1 MGKSHSPKIFI
12 FSYIYYNCEC
22 TDSVH
27 NERIPAL
34 MALAGDKEKTMFKI
48 TAFSNMM
55 EEIKEISY
63 VETEEKAKKV
73 CDYLNANAFLKH
85 SDIIYEYEEE
95 IQFPIIPEFI
105 YIDAVVHKLSNNT
118 LPWVEFAASK
128 SKELKITLGETENR
142 VEGLKVPVK
151 SFSKIHRLE
160 SKVYEVLYRYQKGLD
175 VEQ

>member
-1 MGKSHSPKIFI
+1 MNKQ
-12 FSYIYYNCEC
+12 
-22 TDSVH
+22 DSGS
-27 NERIPAL
+27 NGIGRRK
-34 MALAGDKEKTMFKI
+34 GDTMFKI

-55 EEIKEISY
+55 QEIKEIAY

-85 SDIIYEYEEE
+85 SDLIYEYEEE
-95 IQFPIIPEFI
+95 IQFPIVPEFI

-175 VEQ
+175 IEQ